1 MTTKQQDTRNVYQ
14 YVMDSL
20 ALIEER
26 GPSLSKAFRLL
37 AKTDHS
43 IMVSLKKELDDI
55 DKHSEEDRDDM
66 YHCCEDLMV
75 REAFYILISR
85 FLITDLSLTRPSPY
99 LMHEEE
105 LDGFLCYLGE
115 EQ

>member
-1 MTTKQQDTRNVYQ
+1 MTTEQQDARNAYEYLV
-14 YVMDSL
+14 DSL
-20 ALIEER
+20 ALIEES

-37 AKTDHS
+37 VKTDHS
-43 IMVSLKKELDDI
+43 MMVSLKKELDDI
-55 DKHSEEDRDDM
+55 GKHSEEDREDM

-85 FLITDLSLTRPSPY
+85 LLITDLSLTRPSPC

-105 LDGFLCYLGE
+105 LDVFLCYLG
-115 EQ
+115 